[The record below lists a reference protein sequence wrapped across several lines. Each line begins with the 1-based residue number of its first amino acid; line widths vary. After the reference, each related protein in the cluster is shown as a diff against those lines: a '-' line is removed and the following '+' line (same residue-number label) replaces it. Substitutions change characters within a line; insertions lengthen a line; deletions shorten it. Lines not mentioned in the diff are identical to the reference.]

1 MTMTTTSFIQFHQ
14 IICFFLILTLWNS
27 QVTMSR
33 RLLESACTR
42 ETHEK
47 WMEEYGKVYKDGE
60 EKERRFGI
68 FKNNVEFIESFNAAG
83 DKSFKLSVNR
93 FADLSVE
100 EFKASLNGLPKS
112 SHWPGTTMESKTTPF
127 RHENVTD
134 IPETVDWRKRGVVT
148 PIKDQGGC
156 YSCWAFSTVASI
168 EGIHKIATGK
178 LVSLSEQ
185 ELVDCV
191 RGDTTG
197 CKGGYMEDA
206 FRFIVKKGG
215 ITSESNYS
223 YKGVD
228 KTCKAN
234 EKETRKHN
242 VAKIKG
248 FEKVPSNNEKALLK
262 AVAKQPVSVY
272 VQAGGDDFQFY
283 SSGIFTGKC
292 GTEPDHAVTVVG
304 YGKAKD
310 GTKYWII
317 KNSWGTDWGEKGY
330 MRIERDIHAKEG
342 LCGIANNPSYPII

>member
-1 MTMTTTSFIQFHQ
+1 MTMMTTTSFIQFHQ
-14 IICFFLILTLWNS
+14 IIILFFLILTLWNS

-33 RLLESACTR
+33 RLFESTCTR
-42 ETHEK
+42 ERHEK

-60 EKERRFGI
+60 EKERRFRI

-112 SHWPGTTMESKTTPF
+112 HWQTTPF

-148 PIKDQGGC
+148 PIKDQGTCG
-156 YSCWAFSTVASI
+156 SWWAFSSVAAV
-168 EGIHKIATGK
+168 EGIHKISTGK
-178 LVSLSEQ
+178 LVSLSVQ

-191 RGDTTG
+191 RGDGEG
-197 CKGGYMEDA
+197 CYGGYMEDA
-206 FRFIVKKGG
+206 YTFIAKNGG
-215 ITSESNYS
+215 ISSESDYP
-223 YKGVD
+223 YKQVE
-228 KTCKAN
+228 KPCKAN
-234 EKETRKHN
+234 EKETIHN

-272 VQAGGDDFQFY
+272 LQASGYYFQFY
-283 SSGIFTGKC
+283 SSGIFTGIC
-292 GTEPDHAVTVVG
+292 ETEPDHTATVVG
-304 YGKAKD
+304 YGKDKD
-310 GTKYWII
+310 GTKYWIV

-330 MRIERDIHAKEG
+330 IRMKREVHAKEG
-342 LCGIANNPSYPII
+342 LCGIANNVTYPII